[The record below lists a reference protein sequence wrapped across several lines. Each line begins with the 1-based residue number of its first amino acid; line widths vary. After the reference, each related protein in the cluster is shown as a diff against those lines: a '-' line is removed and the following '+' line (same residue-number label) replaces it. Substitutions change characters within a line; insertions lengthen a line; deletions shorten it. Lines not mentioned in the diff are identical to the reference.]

1 MSKPN
6 GYILVETADKVVIA
20 TGFERSS
27 ENPKTGNMIQ
37 VWILAR
43 HVSPSD
49 AVRTGLDAI
58 VCGDCPLRGETGKP
72 ETRSCYVKVWQA
84 PSSVWNAYR
93 NDAYPKLR
101 DYRLFSGRMVRLG
114 AYGDPAFISGVT
126 LSRILRYAAGHTGY
140 TPPMAVRAV
149 SALPAVP
156 YGIC

>member
-58 VCGDCPLRGETGKP
+58 VCGDCPLD
-72 ETRSCYVKVWQA
+72 WQA
-84 PSSVWNAYR
+84 
-93 NDAYPKLR
+93 
-101 DYRLFSGRMVRLG
+101 
-114 AYGDPAFISGVT
+114 
-126 LSRILRYAAGHTGY
+126 
-140 TPPMAVRAV
+140 
-149 SALPAVP
+149 
-156 YGIC
+156 